1 MSCPAPPALQLQR
14 YLPLTMIRVVVDSRN
29 NDLSNILTEKHFN
42 RLGQKVRRHTAQDF
56 VRHTRTQILSMI
68 KQAEQLAGNH
78 EKPIVKKSIGK
89 MKDLQESEL
98 QRLQALAQVN
108 PNIRQEE
115 IDHLLSETD
124 DMQHYLDSTHIKLDA
139 IRVAVITD

>member
-14 YLPLTMIRVVVDSRN
+14 YLPLTMIRVVVDGKN
-29 NDLSNILTEKHFN
+29 NDLSNILSEKHFN
-42 RLGQKVRRHTAQDF
+42 KLGQKVRRHTAQDF

-68 KQAEQLAGNH
+68 KRAEQLASKH
-78 EKPIVKKSIGK
+78 EKPIVENSIDK
-89 MKDLQESEL
+89 MRALQKSEL
-98 QRLQALAQVN
+98 QRLQALAEIN

-115 IDHLLSETD
+115 IDHLLNETG